1 MGSGWNWLSM
11 PSFLLCYVSVHG
23 DKSLTIN
30 QFYKVIR
37 NVKLYKNAE
46 DQRPLIKHSA
56 WRFGWRSQPT
66 RCPKCCPGSES
77 LRRIPGKKKASCG
90 LNTHSFHLIWL
101 QYCWHLHV
109 PPSWR
114 AGCWASPCPKR
125 SLRSWR
131 GSWEF
136 LTKTMSPP
144 PTGSGWSSK
153 KSVLVCRL
161 AMPRN
166 LKKIIYLCPF

>member
-1 MGSGWNWLSM
+1 MEETTNKEHGFWLKLTLNAFIFTVLCICARKQAFSM
-11 PSFLLCYVSVHG
+11 R
-23 DKSLTIN
+23 IW
-30 QFYKVIR
+30 
-37 NVKLYKNAE
+37 
-46 DQRPLIKHSA
+46 A
-56 WRFGWRSQPT
+56 WWRSRPT
-66 RCPKCCPGSES
+66 RCPKCYPGSES
-77 LRRIPGKKKASCG
+77 LRRISGKKKASSG
-90 LNTHSFHLIWL
+90 LNTHTFHLIRP

-114 AGCWASPCPKR
+114 AGCWASPFPKR